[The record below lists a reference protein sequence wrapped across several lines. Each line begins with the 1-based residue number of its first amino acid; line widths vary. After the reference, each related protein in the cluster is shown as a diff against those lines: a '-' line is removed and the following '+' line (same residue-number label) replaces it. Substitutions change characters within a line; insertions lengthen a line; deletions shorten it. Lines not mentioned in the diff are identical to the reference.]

1 MLMAKKR
8 IYISGPIS
16 GYEIWERKQTFRAV
30 RQTMEAKGYEVVN
43 PMEKDLADDAPYTQH
58 MRMDIPLLA
67 TCDVI
72 YFLDGWRR
80 SSGCLDELINAAV
93 FGIKFQFENPEDY
106 A

>member
-1 MLMAKKR
+1 MAKKR

-16 GYEIWERKQTFRAV
+16 GYDIWERKQTFRAV
-30 RQTMEAKGYEVVN
+30 RQTMEAKGYEVIN
-43 PMEKDLADDAPYTQH
+43 PMEKDLADDAPYAQH

-67 TCDVI
+67 SCDVI

-80 SSGCLDELINAAV
+80 SSGCLCELINAAV